1 MLKLLAGDPHSDNLW
16 GQKMNVVY
24 EKMRKAGD
32 EIPEPSQQVLQ
43 LMLLALTFP
52 HQCASL
58 DHDAL

>member
-1 MLKLLAGDPHSDNLW
+1 
-16 GQKMNVVY
+16 MNVVC

-32 EIPEPSQQVLQ
+32 EIPEPSDQVLK
-43 LMLLALTFP
+43 LVLLALTFP